1 MHDDILALI
10 PRRGVHST
18 KFTSGR
24 VLVAGG
30 SPGLTGAP
38 ASRRSRRRAP
48 VPAT

>member
-1 MHDDILALI
+1 VAAEIGLIRDEVLEQI

-30 SPGLTGAP
+30 SPG
-38 ASRRSRRRAP
+38 
-48 VPAT
+48 